1 MRHTQRSGA
10 LPIPAFHFLGATAVV
25 LSLALVGCG
34 KPAPVAA
41 KQQQSRTVSVA
52 TVQAR
57 DIEGGLSASGALVPR
72 EDTAVFPQISGYR
85 VAQVLADEGAWV
97 KAGQP
102 LARLDDSLL
111 RGQVEQQTALASQQA
126 VVATQA
132 EAQAARVKGADVA
145 GLLSQ
150 EQIDTRRFA
159 ALSTR
164 AQARA
169 QEALAQDARTR
180 NAMMVIRAP
189 VAGLV
194 IARGVRLGDMSSTV
208 SATPFYR
215 IAKDGQV
222 ELAADMGEDSL
233 VKLHPGAQA
242 QVSLADGSM
251 VTGTV
256 RVVSPAIDPTTR
268 LGRVR
273 ITLPVRPN
281 IRAGGFARA
290 AFVGAAH
297 SSLSVPETA
306 VRYDA
311 DGAAVLVVGTD
322 NRLVRVPV
330 TTGERGGGYVELLTG
345 PAAGVRVVA
354 KAASMLTPGDF
365 VRPASNP

>member
-1 MRHTQRSGA
+1 MRQFS
-10 LPIPAFHFLGATAVV
+10 IFNGATVIV
-25 LSLALVGCG
+25 IGLALGLGGCTKKASEG
-34 KPAPVAA
+34 AR
-41 KQQQSRTVSVA
+41 QQARTVTTA

-72 EDTAVFPQISGYR
+72 EDTAIFPQVSGYR
-85 VAQVLADEGAWV
+85 VAQVLVDEGTWV

-102 LARLDDSLL
+102 LARLDDTLL
-111 RGQVEQQTALASQQA
+111 RAQVEQQTALAAQQA

-132 EAQAARVKGADVA
+132 EAQAARVKGTDSA

-159 ALSTR
+159 AQSTR

-180 NAMMVIRAP
+180 QGLTVIRAP

-194 IARGVRLGDMSSTV
+194 ISRAVRLGDMASTV
-208 SATPFYR
+208 GATPFFR
-215 IAKDGQV
+215 IAKDGQI
-222 ELAADMGEDSL
+222 ELAADLNEDSL
-233 VKLHPGAQA
+233 AKLRTGARA
-242 QVSLADGSM
+242 AVTLADGAE

-256 RVVSPAIDPTTR
+256 RLVSPGIDPTTR

-273 ITLPVRPN
+273 ISLPVRAN

-290 AFVGAAH
+290 NFLGATRSA
-297 SSLSVPETA
+297 LAVPETA

-311 DGAAVLVVGTD
+311 DGAAVLVVGAD
-322 NRLVRVPV
+322 SRLARVAV
-330 TTGERGGGYVELLTG
+330 TTGERGGGFVELRTG
-345 PAAGVRVVA
+345 PPDGARVVA
-354 KAASMLTPGDF
+354 KAAAMLTPGDF
-365 VRPASNP
+365 VRATAAP